1 MNICMI
7 ANTAIESIESDFDF
21 SGVQEVLNNSI
32 VRDRL
37 DFKEILSD
45 MILGEGKISFEKM
58 WNLLMDALFL
68 DVSYYKEAIMLLIL
82 IGISAAVFANISS
95 AFAEGQVA
103 ETSFYITYLLFVSVI
118 VVAFYTVSDTAAK
131 VLSDVSDFM
140 EALVPSFFL
149 AVGMV
154 SGSAA
159 SVIFYE
165 IALCVILVVDKVLLN
180 IIIPLINVYVVIIMV
195 NYLSKEDFLT
205 KLAELLQT
213 AVKWLLNTLLA
224 LTLGLNVIQ
233 GLIMP
238 LAGSVKNSAL
248 VKAVSII
255 PGIGSGA
262 GAVWETMLGTGAII
276 KNGIGTAALV
286 AIIFMALMPLVK
298 MAVFV
303 LMYQGAGAVLQPIS
317 DKRVNEALSGVC
329 EGAKMLL
336 RTVFMTVVL
345 FAVSIAIICASTN
358 GGV

>member
-1 MNICMI
+1 MNISI
-7 ANTAIESIESDFDF
+7 AVGTAIETIESDFDF

-32 VRDRL
+32 VKDGF
-37 DFKEILSD
+37 DFKSVLSD
-45 MILGEGKISFEKM
+45 MVLGEGKISFGKM
-58 WNLLMDALFL
+58 WNLITDALCA
-68 DVSYYKEAIMLLIL
+68 DVSYYKDAIVLLVL

-103 ETSFYITYLLFVSVI
+103 ETSFYITYLLLVSVI
-118 VVAFYTVSDTAAK
+118 VVAFYTVSDTAAEG
-131 VLSDVSDFM
+131 LSDVSDFM

-149 AVGMV
+149 SVGMV

-159 SVIFYE
+159 SVVFYE

-180 IIIPLINVYVVIIMV
+180 IIIPMINVYVVLIMV

-238 LAGSVKNSAL
+238 LAGTVKKSAL
-248 VKAVSII
+248 VKAASFI

-286 AIIFMALMPLVK
+286 AIIFITLMPLVK
-298 MAVFV
+298 MVVFV
-303 LMYQGAGAVLQPIS
+303 LMYQGAGAILQPIS

-329 EGAKMLL
+329 EGTKMLL

-345 FAVSIAIICASTN
+345 FAVSIAVICASTN
-358 GGV
+358 GGI

>member
-1 MNICMI
+1 MI
-7 ANTAIESIESDFDF
+7 ADTAIEAIESEFDF
-21 SGVQEVLNNSI
+21 SGVQAVLNNSI
-32 VRDRL
+32 LTDKF
-37 DFKEILSD
+37 DFKAILSD
-45 MILGEGKISFEKM
+45 MVLGESKISFGKIWE
-58 WNLLMDALFL
+58 LLVDVLFL
-68 DVSYYKEAIMLLIL
+68 DISYYKETIILLVL

-103 ETSFYITYLLFVSVI
+103 ETSFYITYLLFVSAI
-118 VVAFYTVSDTAAK
+118 MAAFYTVSDTAAK

-149 AVGMV
+149 SVGMV

-159 SVIFYE
+159 SVILYE
-165 IALCVILVVDKVLLN
+165 IALYAILMVDKVLLN
-180 IIIPLINVYVVIIMV
+180 IIIPLINVYVVLIMV

-213 AVKWLLNTLLA
+213 AVKWMLNTLLA
-224 LTLGLNVIQ
+224 ITLGLNVIQ

-248 VKAVSII
+248 VKAISII

-262 GAVWETMLGTGAII
+262 GAVWETLLGAGAMI

-286 AIIFMALMPLVK
+286 AIVFITLMPLVK

-317 DKRVNEALSGVC
+317 DKRVNEAISGVC
-329 EGAKMLL
+329 EGAKLLL